1 MPNPNQLYDDAERL
15 NDLFEELLW
24 DADDELF
31 FTHDGEKVIIYNM
44 TKQGYPSKQGLDKS

>member
-1 MPNPNQLYDDAERL
+1 MPNPNQLYEDAERL

-31 FTHDGEKVIIYNM
+31 FTHD
-44 TKQGYPSKQGLDKS
+44 

>member
-1 MPNPNQLYDDAERL
+1 MPNPNQLYEDAERL

-24 DADDELF
+24 DADVELF

-44 TKQGYPSKQGLDKS
+44 SQQGLDKS